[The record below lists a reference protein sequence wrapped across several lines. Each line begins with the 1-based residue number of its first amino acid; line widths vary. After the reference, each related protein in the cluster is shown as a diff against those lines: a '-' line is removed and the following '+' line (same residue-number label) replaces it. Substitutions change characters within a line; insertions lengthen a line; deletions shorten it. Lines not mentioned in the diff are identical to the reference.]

1 MPWQF
6 PDQPDSHIRD
16 SEIVVD
22 ASTLRERI
30 FKTLLAPIVRSF
42 TQVTRGKGSKLYV
55 LCSGVLSECPYVP
68 LCLDQL
74 LSDHSL
80 GEEIKVVKVVNG

>member
-1 MPWQF
+1 M
-6 PDQPDSHIRD
+6 
-16 SEIVVD
+16 VVD

-30 FKTLLAPIVRSF
+30 FKTLLAPIVKSF
-42 TQVTRGKGSKLYV
+42 TRVARGKGSKVHV

-74 LSDHSL
+74 LSDHNL
-80 GEEIKVVKVVNG
+80 GEGIKVLKVVNG